1 MVRHNIVAK
10 SKATD
15 LHTPKQV
22 LLKQHAPLAVFASVL
37 CHVCV
42 ECHFCSWLVELW
54 FSAVPFQQA
63 LAHVPGVC
71 VAAFFSVPALIYQPP
86 LQGSSFLD
94 TPCQFWMSPFN
105 F

>member
-42 ECHFCSWLVELW
+42 ECHCCSWLVELE

-63 LAHVPGVC
+63 LAHVC
-71 VAAFFSVPALIYQPP
+71 VAAFFSVAVLIYQSP
-86 LQGSSFLD
+86 LFISRQPLSFLD
-94 TPCQFWMSPFN
+94 APL
-105 F
+105 